1 MIMGFT
7 SMRLVQEVQMWSGE
21 LFKNREGLLGDVS
34 FVVWCMVNR
43 W

>member
-7 SMRLVQEVQMWSGE
+7 SMSLYKEVQMWSGE
-21 LFKNREGLLGDVS
+21 LFKNGEGLLGDDS